1 VQTLISRTFLS
12 RSLEYLLDFQLAD
25 VVTIDT
31 RKLCLRIHV
40 MANLQRDEFPSSH
53 PKMIVGGNSPPTTIN
68 CGNVNSNEL

>member
-1 VQTLISRTFLS
+1 MQTLISWTFLS

-25 VVTIDT
+25 LVTVDT

-53 PKMIVGGNSPPTTIN
+53 STED
-68 CGNVNSNEL
+68 SSREFASAED